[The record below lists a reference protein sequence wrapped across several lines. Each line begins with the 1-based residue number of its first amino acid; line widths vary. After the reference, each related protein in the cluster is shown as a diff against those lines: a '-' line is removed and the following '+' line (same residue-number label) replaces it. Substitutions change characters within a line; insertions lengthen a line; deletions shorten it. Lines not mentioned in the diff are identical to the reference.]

1 MIGETISHYRI
12 LSKLGGGGMGVI
24 YEAEDIRLGRRVA
37 LKFIPDNLAGDRN
50 ALERFE
56 REARAASQLA
66 HPNICTI
73 HDIEDNN
80 GHPFLVME
88 RLEGESLKQKIHH
101 QPLDIKQVLEI
112 GVQVASAL
120 EASHAKGIIH
130 RDVKPGNIF
139 LTTNGPVKVLDFG
152 LAKLPR
158 NHALG
163 TSEDTPTDDSL
174 TAADVVPGTAI
185 YMSPEQA
192 RSEQL
197 DPRSDL
203 FSFGVVLYEMATGRK
218 PFHGKNTV
226 TTLSA
231 VLRDKPKSPTEVN
244 PKIPAELVGIIGKA
258 MQKNRRYRYQN
269 ATAIKAD
276 LQLLQKK
283 IEGGVPMPS
292 HSRLRFSTDT
302 FQGSHR
308 RLRIGLV
315 MVSALLLTLVIS
327 GIVWWLRHPEGP
339 PPANS
344 IAVLPLTNI
353 NHDPK
358 IDNFRFALADAMS
371 RSLTTVSSLA
381 VRPASET
388 QRYSGQEVNLRKAA
402 GELRA
407 AVVVTGHFIA
417 QGERLTITLEAIDVE
432 KNTVIWQSTVP
443 SITDNL
449 AITQAQVVAQMRQG
463 LLPALGVSTSKK
475 R

>member
-12 LSKLGGGGMGVI
+12 VDKLGGGGMGVI
-24 YEAEDIRLGRRVA
+24 YEAEDTRLGRRVA
-37 LKFIPDNLAGDRN
+37 LKFIPDNLAGDNN

-88 RLEGESLKQKIHH
+88 KLEGESLKQRIHRG
-101 QPLDIKQVLEI
+101 PIEVKELLDIAA
-112 GVQVASAL
+112 QVASAL

-130 RDVKPGNIF
+130 RDIKPGNIF
-139 LTTNGPVKVLDFG
+139 LTKGGAVKVLDFG
-152 LAKLPR
+152 LAKLSR
-158 NHALG
+158 GHALA
-163 TSEDTPTDDSL
+163 TSENTPSDDL

-192 RSEQL
+192 RSETL

-203 FSFGVVLYEMATGRK
+203 FSFGVVLYEMATRKK

-226 TTLSA
+226 TTLSS
-231 VLRDKPKSPTEVN
+231 VLRDKPKSPAELN

-269 ATAIKAD
+269 AEAIKSD
-276 LQLLQKK
+276 LQQLQKR
-283 IEGGVPMPS
+283 IEGGQVS
-292 HSRLRFSTDT
+292 HPRLRLSTDT

-308 RLRIGLV
+308 RLAIVLAI
-315 MVSALLLTLVIS
+315 VSAALLTLV
-327 GIVWWLRHPEGP
+327 GAGAVWWMRHRQLP
-339 PPANS
+339 PPPVNS
-344 IAVLPLTNI
+344 IAVLPLSNV
-353 NHDPK
+353 NRDARL
-358 IDNFRFALADAMS
+358 DNLRFSLADAMS
-371 RSLTTVSSLA
+371 RSLTNDPALA
-381 VRPASET
+381 VRPSSET
-388 QRYSGQEVNLRKAA
+388 QKYAGKEVDPRTA
-402 GELRA
+402 GRELRA
-407 AVVVTGHFIA
+407 AVVVSGHFIA
-417 QGERLTITLEAIDVE
+417 QGERLTITLEAVDVAT
-432 KNTVIWQSTVP
+432 NTLIWQSTVP

-449 AITQAQVVAQMRQG
+449 ALTQAQVAGQMAHG
-463 LLPALGVSTSKK
+463 LLPALRVAASNG

>member
-12 LSKLGGGGMGVI
+12 VDKLGGGGMGVI
-24 YEAEDIRLGRRVA
+24 YEAEDTRLGRRVA
-37 LKFIPDNLAGDRN
+37 LKFIPDNLAGDSN

-88 RLEGESLKQKIHH
+88 KLEGESLKQRIHR
-101 QPLDIKQVLEI
+101 QPIELKELLDI

-120 EASHAKGIIH
+120 EASHAKLIIH
-130 RDVKPGNIF
+130 RDIKPGNIF

-158 NHALG
+158 NHALA

-192 RSEQL
+192 RSEPL

-203 FSFGVVLYEMATGRK
+203 FSFGVVLYEMATGKK

-231 VLRDKPKSPTEVN
+231 VLRDKPKSPAELN
-244 PKIPAELVGIIGKA
+244 PKIPPELVGIIGKA
-258 MQKNRRYRYQN
+258 MQKNRRYRYQD
-269 ATAIKAD
+269 AAAIKAD
-276 LQLLQKK
+276 LQRLQKRV
-283 IEGGVPMPS
+283 EGGTPVA
-292 HSRLRFSTDT
+292 SRQLRLSTDA

-308 RLRIGLV
+308 RLAILLLI
-315 MVSALLLTLVIS
+315 VSALLLTVLGS
-327 GIVWWLRHPEGP
+327 GAIWWMRHRQP
-339 PPANS
+339 PPPVNS

-353 NHDPK
+353 NHDSSL
-358 IDNFRFALADAMS
+358 DNLRFALADAMS
-371 RSLTTVSSLA
+371 NSLTDVPALS
-381 VRPASET
+381 VRPSSET
-388 QRYSGQEVNLRKAA
+388 QRYADKEVDPRKA
-402 GELRA
+402 GRELHA
-407 AVVVTGHFIA
+407 AVVVSGHFLG
-417 QGERLTITLEAIDVE
+417 QGERLMITLEAVKVE
-432 KNTVIWQSTVP
+432 TNTVIWQTTVQ
-443 SITDNL
+443 SITDNPAL
-449 AITQAQVVAQMRQG
+449 TRAQVVAQMRQG
-463 LLPALGVSTSKK
+463 LLPALGLTTSKK
-475 R
+475 K